1 MGGRNQLYELLC
13 PNLRVFCLQDIDLQ
27 ELKRLGIRGII
38 FDLDNTIIP
47 WDSEG
52 MTAEVVVWLESL
64 LADGLKVGLVSN
76 NRRRRVREIA
86 SLFAIPYAS
95 RAYKPAK
102 TGFRQVAA
110 AMGLPATALAVVGDQ
125 LFTDMLGGNRLG
137 MFTIWVTP
145 LSAREFVGTKVT
157 RQFEKIAVRILQ
169 AKGLLK

>member
-1 MGGRNQLYELLC
+1 MYELLC

-47 WDSEG
+47 WDSRE
-52 MTAEVVVWLESL
+52 MTAEVVVWMEGL

-86 SLFAIPYAS
+86 SLFSIPYVS

-110 AMGLPATALAVVGDQ
+110 AMGLPATSLAVVGDQ

-157 RQFEKIAVRILQ
+157 RQFEKLAVRILQ
-169 AKGLLK
+169 SKGYLK